1 MHPSNVISHNSF
13 PFLRVL
19 FRVSTLTFAQPLVQC
34 NPATISPSTYKSP
47 ELSLWEEGPW
57 QAREGNT

>member
-13 PFLRVL
+13 PSLRVL

-47 ELSLWEEGPW
+47 ELSL
-57 QAREGNT
+57 